1 MFSCVCIY
9 AITREKFKINIY
21 TMIKKYQ
28 ILLEEFPFLTVIE
41 YAGNEY
47 LGIMQ
52 NIDNQ
57 IATMYVYDRLST
69 NQERQ
74 QFLKLGDEWWWET
87 NRKLPINIALINRWP
102 FSFASQSFNI
112 KQMEVVAGPEV
123 RLSDSITK
131 RIKRRNI
138 SLVKK
143 PQ

>member
-1 MFSCVCIY
+1 
-9 AITREKFKINIY
+9 
-21 TMIKKYQ
+21 MIKKYQ
-28 ILLEEFPFLTVIE
+28 KLLEEFPFLTVIE

-57 IATMYVYDRLST
+57 IATMYVYDRL
-69 NQERQ
+69 NNNEERQ
-74 QFLKLGDEWWWET
+74 RFLALGDEWWLET
-87 NRKLPINIALINRWP
+87 NRKLPINIALLNRWP
-102 FSFASQSFNI
+102 FSYTSQSFNI

-138 SLVKK
+138 SLLKK
-143 PQ
+143 NP